1 MATFGLWY
9 FKWNGQFHESL
20 LSYDDQNATESDFRN
35 RGFDYAVIVGLAGKD
50 IQYTGDGRLDGE
62 TFAEDV
68 FRIVS
73 SIPVYITIPYY
84 QYKSSEPREDPIG
97 GNKYWLEWVDGV
109 LRFAGSN
116 LKGFYWSLESA
127 WMFVNYY
134 KDVLCN
140 QGEMPY
146 INPQTIEL
154 LTDKI
159 HSHGLKFIWIP
170 TAHTLSLEYTDI
182 WPRNHDV
189 CGYSNYSLPGGSE
202 FFDYVFVQSNYY
214 QRNEFSLKDWANKLE
229 SLNNEHNAYNVFME
243 LECDN
248 AVITNSIYR
257 ERACEYVKYAK
268 KYPHRAY
275 YFGTD
280 LKAIDFMNEY
290 CLNTL
295 GERYV

>member
-1 MATFGLWY
+1 MATFEFWY

-35 RGFDYAVIVGLAGKD
+35 RDFDYAVIVGLAEKD

-68 FRIVS
+68 FRILS

-97 GNKYWLEWVDGV
+97 GNKYWLKWVDGV

-189 CGYSNYSLPGGSE
+189 CGYNNYSLPDGSE

-268 KYPHRAY
+268 KYPHRTY

-295 GERYV
+295 GEEYV